1 MLEFKLMT
9 KLQYCVIFII
19 LFLTVIAISLSS
31 FYFYKF
37 NRPLSSS
44 KQSSTKQ
51 MQSLKNLTSNQSCI
65 ESKPLNLDLM
75 NARNSTLT
83 QLNKYNQLC
92 GSQITDRIMIFNGIP
107 SKLSEVK
114 DSIISLHNQID
125 ELVKYNL
132 TPIIVLEPVF
142 DTKNISFSEL
152 ASNSY
157 NLIWSEYFSELYR
170 LNPALQAEWIFMPEI
185 NTPIWDQSN
194 FKTSDFGL
202 IVNQFGAS
210 LKKFFPNNNLDLLFN
225 STSYNWN
232 DKQWQKPLI
241 QNFNQY
247 LLKIDKKLINRLW
260 IQGFPFVSRKSDSVN
275 KNEELNIQLKSY
287 LNTALLMESTNYLN
301 IKKVGINTGTF
312 SEKYRSIK
320 DQIKLT
326 NLNRQSLHDQ
336 TIQEIQNLKNVGYD
350 TAVNLF
356 LENKLKTLEETNWS
370 YLDSVESRELFRQL
384 VFKLDQ
390 NRILLSIFDNL

>member
-1 MLEFKLMT
+1 MFEFRLMT
-9 KLQYCVIFII
+9 KLQYCIIFTI
-19 LFLTVIAISLSS
+19 LFLTVVVISLSS
-31 FYFYKF
+31 FYLYKF
-37 NRPLSSS
+37 SKPLSSP
-44 KQSSTKQ
+44 KPNSTKQ
-51 MQSLKNLTSNQSCI
+51 MQALKTLKSNQSCI

-92 GSQITDRIMIFNGIP
+92 GSQITDHVMIFNGIP

-114 DSIISLHNQID
+114 DSVISLHNQID

-194 FKTSDFGL
+194 FKASDFGL

-232 DKQWQKPLI
+232 DKQWQKPLT

-260 IQGFPFVSRKSDSVN
+260 IQGFPFASRKSESAN
-275 KNEELNIQLKSY
+275 KNQELNIQLKSY
-287 LNTALLMESTNYLN
+287 LNTTFLMESANYLN

-356 LENKLKTLEETNWS
+356 LENKMQTPEETNWS
-370 YLDSVESRELFRQL
+370 YLGNLESKELFRQL

-390 NRILLSIFDNL
+390 SKVLLSIFDN